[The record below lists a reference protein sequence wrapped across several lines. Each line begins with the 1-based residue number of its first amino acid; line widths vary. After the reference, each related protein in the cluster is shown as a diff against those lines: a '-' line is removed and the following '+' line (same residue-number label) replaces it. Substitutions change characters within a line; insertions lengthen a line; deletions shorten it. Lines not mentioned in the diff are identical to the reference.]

1 MMGPDASI
9 TIAGPIWGNLVVQG
23 TMSDGAS
30 ITVNS
35 YISGNLIVNAMMK
48 DSRITVQGSNLGVQ
62 GSLTAP
68 TQMFGN
74 AAINIVGGEIKGGI
88 KGSSSSPA
96 LADNAKIQA
105 VSCGKPTTMA
115 GTIIGS
121 AAITGTGC

>member
-9 TIAGPIWGNLVVQG
+9 TIAGPIFGNLVVQG
-23 TMSDGAS
+23 TMSHGAS

-35 YISGNLIVNAMMK
+35 YISGNLIVNAEMNNA
-48 DSRITVQGSNLGVQ
+48 RITVQGSNLGVQ

-68 TQMFGN
+68 TQMFGD

-96 LADNAKIQA
+96 MDGNAKIQA
-105 VSCGKPTTMA
+105 ASCGKPTTTM
-115 GTIIGS
+115 GTIQGS
-121 AAITGTGC
+121 AAIIGTGC

>member
-23 TMSDGAS
+23 TMDDGAS

-35 YISGNLIVNAMMK
+35 YISGNLIVQGMMK
-48 DSRITVQGSNLGVQ
+48 NSRITVQGSNLGVQ

-68 TQMFGN
+68 TQMFGD
-74 AAINIVGGEIKGGI
+74 AAIIVGGEIKGGI

-96 LADNAKIQA
+96 MDGNAKIQA
-105 VSCGKPTTMA
+105 VSCGKPTTMTGVIQGA
-115 GTIIGS
+115 

>member
-1 MMGPDASI
+1 
-9 TIAGPIWGNLVVQG
+9 
-23 TMSDGAS
+23 
-30 ITVNS
+30 
-35 YISGNLIVNAMMK
+35 MMK

-74 AAINIVGGEIKGGI
+74 AAINIYGGEIKGGI

-96 LADNAKIQA
+96 MDGNAKIQA
-105 VSCGKPTTMA
+105 VSCGKPTTKTGVIQGA
-115 GTIIGS
+115 